1 MTLNERPPAQQPA
14 PPAAEAMQ
22 TAAVAWATAG
32 FSALKLRLDGSK
44 APLGE
49 WTTAQ
54 QTRAT
59 VEQVRAWFKDGH
71 HGLGIVCGK
80 VSGNLEMLELEG
92 RAVQEGLRE
101 RLREGLRSEL
111 WAKLNAYREMS
122 PSGGLHFLY
131 RVEGVEVP
139 GNLKLAR
146 RPSTDAELATR
157 RAEAFAEYAGLST
170 EERAKRMARF
180 DTLTGVQVPQV
191 LAETRGEGG
200 QVVVAPSGGTV
211 HESGRPWVLAQGCTP
226 GVVATLTAA
235 ERDEVLAVV
244 RSFDQMP
251 PPRQSEPRRS
261 APAADGEE
269 RPGDAFARQTS
280 WHDILEPHDWTTGYH
295 EGNTLHWTR
304 PGKRWGTSATT
315 GYGDSDLLY
324 VFSSSTEFEPE
335 TTYTKFGAY
344 ALLEHGG
351 DYAAAAAQLRR
362 EGFGDRTRQ
371 LAPDPFSGA
380 QEGAPST
387 ENGDW
392 DEPIPLSR
400 TPVPEFPVQVLPET
414 LREYVQAEATHTQTP
429 ADLPGILVL
438 LALAT
443 ATGGKYRVQAG
454 PQWVVPV
461 NMYALVSLPPAS
473 RKSPVFKDVTVPLY
487 EAEAALQAQA
497 APDVRNAQQRQRIAE
512 SALSKAERK
521 ASDNPTDFEAMAAAE
536 GAAKTLAELVVPTM
550 PRLLADDV
558 TPEALVS
565 LLADHIALGL
575 LSSEGGFFETI
586 GGRYQNGVANLD
598 GVLKAW
604 AGEDI
609 RVDRKGSEP
618 RRVQGAALTLGLTV
632 QPAVLASMAKV
643 PDFTGR
649 GLVQRF
655 MYAIP
660 DMTGRIG
667 SRDVDAPP
675 VPRAVRAAYE
685 AIVYELAMLPR
696 PASPVTLQMSPDGAR
711 AFRAWRQ
718 ELEPRRNPD
727 TGDLADVVEWSGK
740 LEDLTARIAGLLHL
754 ARHGTSA
761 PDTIA
766 LEEVAAA
773 IGLGRYAIPHA
784 QAAHDLMSG
793 RENNGPARS
802 LLRVIGQ
809 KRLAEFSAHEM
820 HKYVGG
826 QVQFCKID
834 AVTAALSVLT
844 EAGYIRPL
852 PAPPRESG
860 KPGRGP
866 SPRYEVNP
874 AWLAQEGA
882 R

>member
-1 MTLNERPPAQQPA
+1 MTA
-14 PPAAEAMQ
+14 PPTAEAMQ
-22 TAAVAWATAG
+22 SAAAAWATAA
-32 FSALKLRLDGSK
+32 FSAIRLRLDGSK

-54 QTRAT
+54 QKPAT
-59 VEQVRAWFKDGH
+59 VEQVCNWFQDGH
-71 HGLGIVCGK
+71 PGLGIVCGK

-92 RAVQEGLRE
+92 RAVSEGLRD
-101 RLREGLRSEL
+101 RLREALRPEL
-111 WAKLNAYREMS
+111 WAALNTYREMS
-122 PSGGLHFLY
+122 PGGGLHFLY
-131 RVEGVEVP
+131 RVQGVDVP

-157 RAEAFAEYAGLST
+157 RADAFAECAGLST

-200 QVVVAPSGGTV
+200 QVVVAPSGGPV
-211 HESGRPWVLAQGCTP
+211 HGSGRPWVLAPGCEP
-226 GVVATLTAA
+226 GAVGVLTAA

-261 APAADGEE
+261 APEADGEE
-269 RPGDAFARQTS
+269 RPGDAFARSTS
-280 WHDILEPHDWTTGYH
+280 WHDILEPHGWTTGYR
-295 EGNTLHWTR
+295 EGDVLHWTR

-315 GYGDSDLLY
+315 GYGDTDLLY
-324 VFSSSTEFEPE
+324 VFSSSTEFEPHA
-335 TTYTKFGAY
+335 TYTKFGAY
-344 ALLEHGG
+344 ALLEHGE
-351 DYAAAAAQLRR
+351 DYSAAASALAR
-362 EGFGDRTRQ
+362 EGFGER
-371 LAPDPFSGA
+371 AKVASDPFA
-380 QEGAPST
+380 AKAMAPSA
-387 ENGDW
+387 GDW
-392 DEPIPLSR
+392 DVPIPLSR

-414 LREYVQAEATHTQTP
+414 LREYVQAEATATQTP
-429 ADLPGILVL
+429 TDLPGILVL

-443 ATGGKYRVQAG
+443 ATGAKYRVQAG

-473 RKSPVFKDVTVPLY
+473 RKSPVFKDVTAPIQ

-565 LLADHIALGL
+565 LLADHVALGL
-575 LSSEGGFFETI
+575 LSSEGGFFETL

-618 RRVQGAALTLGLTV
+618 RRVKGAALTLGLTV
-632 QPAVLASMAKV
+632 QPAVLASMSKV

-675 VPRAVRAAYE
+675 VPHDVRAAYE
-685 AIVYELAMLPR
+685 TLVYELAMLPR
-696 PASPVTLQMSPDGAR
+696 PSSPVTLQMSPQGAR

-754 ARHGTSA
+754 ARHGAAA

-766 LEEVAAA
+766 PEDVAAA
-773 IGLGRYAIPHA
+773 IELGRYAIPHA

-809 KRLAEFSAHEM
+809 KRLAEFSATEL
-820 HKYVGG
+820 HKLVEG
-826 QVQFCKID
+826 QVQFKKVD
-834 AVTAALSVLT
+834 AVVLALHVLT
-844 EAGYIRPL
+844 EAGYVRPL
-852 PAPPRESG
+852 PAPPREAG
-860 KPGRGP
+860 KPGRAP

-874 AWLAQEGA
+874 AWLAREGN